1 MADTSNLTSFLT
13 DVADAIRTKKEITG
27 TIPAQ
32 NFDTEISSITSGG
45 TDTSDATAVASDIS
59 VNRSGYVNDEK
70 INRNIDI
77 CKF

>member
-1 MADTSNLTSFLT
+1 MARTDSLSNFLT
-13 DVADAIRTKKEITG
+13 DVANAIKTKKET
-27 TIPAQ
+27 TDNIPAQ
-32 NFDTEISSITSGG
+32 NFDTEVLNITSGG

-59 VNRSGYVNDEK
+59 VNRSGYVNGEK

>member
-1 MADTSNLTSFLT
+1 MARIDTLENFLT
-13 DVADAIRTKKEITG
+13 DVANAIRTRKEITG

-45 TDTSDATAVASDIS
+45 TDTSDANATASDIS
-59 VNRSGYVNDEK
+59 VNRSGYVNGEK
-70 INRNIDI
+70 INRNVNI